1 MGKEE
6 SGGKQQLLHSVKTLL
21 LSGIAYIVNYGI
33 LLVLTPFITRT
44 IGAEA
49 YGFVPLAKEVSQ

>member
-6 SGGKQQLLHSVKTLL
+6 AGGKQQLLHSVKTLL

-49 YGFVPLAKEVSQ
+49 YGFVTLAK